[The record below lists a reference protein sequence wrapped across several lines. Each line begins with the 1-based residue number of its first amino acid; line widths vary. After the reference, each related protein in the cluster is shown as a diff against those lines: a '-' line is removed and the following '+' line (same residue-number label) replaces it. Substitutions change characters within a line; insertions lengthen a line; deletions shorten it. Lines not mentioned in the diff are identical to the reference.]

1 MNTKML
7 VAMAVIAAAIAS
19 PALAQAGTPQS
30 QPSQYDEG
38 GPTGQPRFT
47 KRSYD
52 LYRNGQYV
60 GSTPDPNIRTL
71 LQRDLDGG
79 E

>member
-30 QPSQYDEG
+30 QLQAGPSQV
-38 GPTGQPRFT
+38 R
-47 KRSYD
+47 
-52 LYRNGQYV
+52 
-60 GSTPDPNIRTL
+60 
-71 LQRDLDGG
+71 
-79 E
+79 